1 MMMKIIILIII
12 VIVFIVISRIHTVKA
27 NSDGKKKK
35 ILQVFCGYLVVWK
48 PQDNHKIKQ
57 ARIYGGGLGGLNPPP
72 PLGGP
77 KNKQEKKKKK
87 KKKRKKRERTLERNP
102 FKCKYCEEI
111 FNSSG
116 NLTKHMITLDI
127 RRGSTGGG
135 VRGFK
140 PPPLG
145 RPKKHTKKK
154 GKKRKKKEKK
164 KEKRTHAG
172 EKPFQVQIL

>member
-1 MMMKIIILIII
+1 MIIIILIII

-57 ARIYGGGLGGLNPPP
+57 ARIYGGGGLGGLNPPP

-77 KNKQEKKKKK
+77 KNKQKKKGK
-87 KKKRKKRERTLERNP
+87 KKKRKK
-102 FKCKYCEEI
+102 
-111 FNSSG
+111 
-116 NLTKHMITLDI
+116 
-127 RRGSTGGG
+127 
-135 VRGFK
+135 
-140 PPPLG
+140 
-145 RPKKHTKKK
+145 KK
-154 GKKRKKKEKK
+154 KK

-172 EKPFQVQIL
+172 EKPFQVQILWEDIQLIW

>member
-1 MMMKIIILIII
+1 MMMIIIILIII

-57 ARIYGGGLGGLNPPP
+57 ARIYGGLGGLNPPP
-72 PLGGP
+72 LGRP
-77 KNKQEKKKKK
+77 KKQTKKKGKKKEEKK
-87 KKKRKKRERTLERNP
+87 KKKRKKKERTLERNP
-102 FKCKYCEEI
+102 FKCKYCEKI

-127 RRGSTGGG
+127 T
-135 VRGFK
+135 VY
-140 PPPLG
+140 L
-145 RPKKHTKKK
+145 TV
-154 GKKRKKKEKK
+154 
-164 KEKRTHAG
+164 T
-172 EKPFQVQIL
+172 